1 MDSGRA
7 RLAPSI
13 ASMSRKGM
21 PPQWSPWICVN
32 TIASIVLWS
41 MPSLFRATQLYAP
54 KSMTNRKPGESTKM
68 QVWKRPPDPN
78 ASPDP
83 TKVTLTDI
91 AFSVGCAVGL
101 THPLYFYDTRNM
113 KTTNAVSLLAALAQE
128 TRLEIFRA
136 LIQAGRGGRAAGAIG
151 EAVGAPAS
159 TLSFHLKE
167 LSAAGLISSRQ
178 DGRFIYYSANYAAMS
193 EL

>member
-1 MDSGRA
+1 
-7 RLAPSI
+7 
-13 ASMSRKGM
+13 
-21 PPQWSPWICVN
+21 
-32 TIASIVLWS
+32 
-41 MPSLFRATQLYAP
+41 
-54 KSMTNRKPGESTKM
+54 
-68 QVWKRPPDPN
+68 
-78 ASPDP
+78 
-83 TKVTLTDI
+83 
-91 AFSVGCAVGL
+91 
-101 THPLYFYDTRNM
+101 M

-136 LIQAGRGGRAAGAIG
+136 LIQAGRGGLAAGAIG

-193 EL
+193 ELVTFLTENCCRGMPQVHVARIGEAVAACCAPGKKPKMQRSAS